1 MDLAL
6 AAHDGYTLVRTLGS
20 LDESARDAFRQ
31 QLHPV
36 VGQSGGRLIIDLT
49 GSPRINSAGLGN
61 LVALVADANTNGSRV
76 VLCNLP
82 AFVSMVIGVTKLDR
96 YFEIVG
102 TLEEAEQRLA
112 QPPQS
117 LIE

>member
-1 MDLAL
+1 
-6 AAHDGYTLVRTLGS
+6 
-20 LDESARDAFRQ
+20 
-31 QLHPV
+31 
-36 VGQSGGRLIIDLT
+36 
-49 GSPRINSAGLGN
+49 
-61 LVALVADANTNGSRV
+61 V